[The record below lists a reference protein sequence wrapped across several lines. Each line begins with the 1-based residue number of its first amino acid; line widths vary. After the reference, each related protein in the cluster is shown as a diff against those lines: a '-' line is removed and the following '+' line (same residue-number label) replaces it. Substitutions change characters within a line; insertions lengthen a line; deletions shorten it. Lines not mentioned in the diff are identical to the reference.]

1 VVPERLPVL
10 PPTETHYHGGE
21 DAAVPQEMPAPR
33 LPEVVDVEVGPS
45 LVTGCRV
52 ASLASS
58 LHPAIDRVRLNAN
71 DWLVGIA
78 LVRECSN
85 GTGEFFRDR
94 RLPIFPALCVVVPHA
109 EEAVGGVRK
118 VVAGD
123 AGDLFATDPGLNA
136 KSERDLLLGRLRL
149 VDERCDRIV
158 LVTLAEPDPLPVSF
172 AVVVESYSRLSK

>member
-1 VVPERLPVL
+1 MVPERLPVL
-10 PPTETHYHGGE
+10 PPTEAHYHGGK

-33 LPEVVDVEVGPS
+33 PPEVVDVEIGPS

-58 LHPAIDRVRLNAN
+58 LHPAIDRVRLNADN
-71 DWLVGIA
+71 RLVGIT
-78 LVRECSN
+78 LVRQRPNRTS
-85 GTGEFFRDR
+85 EFFRDW
-94 RLPIFPALCVVVPHA
+94 RLAILPAFRIVVPDA
-109 EEAVGGVRK
+109 EEAVGSVRE

-123 AGDLFATDPGLNA
+123 AGDLLATEPSLNA
-136 KSERDLLLGRLRL
+136 KSKRNFLFGRLRL